1 MEKEENKNKPVG
13 PYFNDPRLSM
23 TIVGRLL
30 VRSLAFLTY
39 ACLSV
44 LCVVGLFSDGV
55 PSFRWAGI
63 FLALFLIDRFK
74 HLKKSRRSFLEM
86 PVGGRVNLATYADP
100 AALRALEK
108 SFEDSMVTRSSFT
121 LQIVKQFL
129 KSEGSV
135 QIMSRFDIKFEE
147 FRQKLEEFLDKSGNA
162 KDFTREKLM
171 GEAGAVIDEAFR
183 QALSAH
189 HVSIEFGDVCVA
201 AALSKDAGTSQL
213 LEAFTLTPNDL
224 SRGFLFAEARRRA
237 KPARHGRVKIRHAI
251 MNRAWTSRPT
261 PALDR
266 YSHDLTDLARLGM
279 LGFMLGHADDYGRL
293 VTALSRPV
301 NPNVLLVGA
310 DGIGKETLVEHLAIS
325 VVLDRVPDTL
335 SDRRVVR
342 LDIAE
347 VVTDSHREEFSG
359 LIRTIAD
366 EITIAGNV
374 ILYIPDFHLIA
385 RGGSGAYLT
394 AADALLPIIK
404 NNLFPVIGA
413 TYPKEFI
420 SDIEPRSDITAVFEV
435 IHVQELAEAEAQE
448 LCIYEAAVLEKGGRA
463 IISFGAIRE
472 TVALAKRYLRTK
484 PLPSSAI
491 ELLKE
496 AYGEAEQAKLK
507 MVGPREIE
515 KLVEAKV
522 HIPVH
527 GVDSK
532 EAEKLLHMEETIHLR
547 YIDQEEAVKAVSQA
561 IREYR
566 SGLARTTGPIATF
579 LFVGP
584 TGVGKTELAK
594 NLARIHFG
602 SEGAIIRFDMTEYQD
617 KQSFERFIGSPDH
630 AVSGMLTEAV
640 FQKPYSLILLDEF
653 EKAYPDILNLF
664 LQVFDDGRLTD
675 NLGRVIDFQNTI
687 IIATSNA
694 HSDILA
700 EALRGGE
707 SVSQIA
713 EYFKTKLTDIFR
725 PELVNRFSKIV
736 VFKNLSPNDV
746 LAIARLNLAEL
757 SKQLASQ
764 GVNVEWDEEAVKLV
778 AHQGFDPVF
787 GARPLRQVIS
797 EKLRAPLSELILK
810 KELKHGSR
818 AVARVRD
825 GAIVFE
831 NESGQ

>member
-1 MEKEENKNKPVG
+1 MEKESNKSTEL
-13 PYFNDPRLSM
+13 YFNDPRLSM

-30 VRSLAFLTY
+30 VRSLAFISY
-39 ACLSV
+39 ACVSV
-44 LCVVGLFSDGV
+44 ICVVGIFSSGV
-55 PSFRWAGI
+55 RSFRWAGI
-63 FLALFLIDRFK
+63 ILLIFLIDRFR
-74 HLKKSRRSFLEM
+74 HAKKSRRSFLEM
-86 PVGGRVNLATYADP
+86 PGSGRINLASYANP
-100 AALRALEK
+100 AALRLLEK
-108 SFEDSMVTRSSFT
+108 SFEDSTMTRSNLD
-121 LQIVKQFL
+121 LQILKQFL
-129 KSEGSV
+129 KSPESV
-135 QIMSRFDIKFEE
+135 SIMSRLDIKFEE
-147 FRQKLEEFLDKSGNA
+147 FQQKLEEFLDKSGKA
-162 KDFTREKLM
+162 KDFSRDKLVEDV
-171 GEAGAVIDEAFR
+171 GTVIDDAYR
-183 QALSAH
+183 QALNAH
-189 HVSIEFGDVCVA
+189 HLAIEFGDLCVA
-201 AALSKDAGTSQL
+201 AARSKDAGILQL
-213 LEAFTLTPNDL
+213 LEAFTITPNDI
-224 SRGFLFAEARRRA
+224 SRGFLFAEARARA
-237 KPARHGRVKIRHAI
+237 KPARHGRVKIQHAI

-261 PALDR
+261 PTLDR
-266 YSHDLTDLARLGM
+266 YSRDLTDLARLGT
-279 LGFMLGHADDYGRL
+279 LGFMLGHADDYERL

-301 NPNVLLVGA
+301 NPNVLLVGP
-310 DGIGKETLVEHLAIS
+310 DGIGKETMVEHLAIS
-325 VVLDRVPDTL
+325 VVLDLVPETL

-347 VVTDSHREEFSG
+347 VVTDSQREEFSG
-359 LIRTIAD
+359 LIRTLAD
-366 EITIAGNV
+366 EIVIAGNV

-435 IHVQELAEAEAQE
+435 IHVQELGELEAQE

-472 TVALAKRYLRTK
+472 AVTLAKRYLRTK

-496 AYGEAEQAKLK
+496 AYGEAAREKLK

-522 HIPVH
+522 HIPVQN
-527 GVDSK
+527 VDSE
-532 EAEKLLHMEETIHLR
+532 EAEKLLHMEDTIHQR
-547 YIDQEEAVKAVSQA
+547 FIDQEEAVKAVSQA
-561 IREYR
+561 LREYR
-566 SGLARTTGPIATF
+566 SGLARGTGPIATF

-602 SEGAIIRFDMTEYQD
+602 SEGAMIRFDMTEYQD

-653 EKAYPDILNLF
+653 EKAFPDILNLF

-707 SVSQIA
+707 TISQIA

-725 PELVNRFSKIV
+725 PELINRFSKIV
-736 VFKNLSPNDV
+736 VFKNLSPGDV
-746 LAIARLNLAEL
+746 LAIARLNLEEL
-757 SKQLASQ
+757 SKQLVAQ
-764 GVNVEWDEEAVKLV
+764 GINVEWDEEAVKLV

-787 GARPLRQVIS
+787 GARPIRQVIS
-797 EKLRAPLSELILK
+797 EKLRSPLSELILK
-810 KELKHGSR
+810 KELTHGSR
-818 AVARVRD
+818 VTARVRD
-825 GAIVFE
+825 GAVVFE
-831 NESGQ
+831 KNEGQ